1 MRDNPTAVMLF
12 AAGFGT
18 RMGALTA
25 THPKPLVQVSGTA
38 LIDHTLSW
46 VHQTHIEKIVVNTH
60 YRSAQIVDHL
70 AGSDALISHESPD
83 ILETG
88 GGLRAALPLLGDGP
102 VFTSNTDAI
111 WKGPNPFETLLA
123 AWDPDIM
130 DALLLCVPPENALGH
145 KGHGDFLIG
154 DDGQLTRG
162 PGLVFGGVQIIKT
175 SGLAAIPEKAFSLNV
190 LWNRLQPKGKL
201 FGIAY
206 SGQWC
211 DVGSP
216 QGLEMAETLL
226 GKNDV

>member
-1 MRDNPTAVMLF
+1 MLF

-25 THPKPLVQVSGTA
+25 TQPKPLVQVAGTA

-46 VHQTHIEKIVVNTH
+46 VRQAHIEKIVVNTH
-60 YRSAQIVDHL
+60 YRSAQMADHL
-70 AGSDALISHESPD
+70 ADSDALISHESPD

-88 GGLRAALPLLGDGP
+88 GGLRAALPLLGGGP

-111 WKGPNPFETLLA
+111 WKGPNPFETLLD
-123 AWDPDIM
+123 AWNPDIM
-130 DALLLCVPPENALGH
+130 DALLLCVPPESALGH

-154 DDGQLTRG
+154 DDGRLTRG
-162 PGLVFGGVQIIKT
+162 PDVVFGGVQIIKT
-175 SGLAAIPEKAFSLNV
+175 SGLATIPHKAFSLNE
-190 LWNRLQPKGKL
+190 LWNMLQPKGKL
-201 FGIAY
+201 FGVAY

-216 QGLEMAETLL
+216 QGIEVAETLL
-226 GKNDV
+226 DNNDV